1 MMAVVTGVPEVLAG
15 LTLFKGLDAKT
26 RGRLAGGATLLTA
39 PRGHIVF
46 NEGDPCAGL
55 HVVVRG
61 QIKLLLR
68 AGNGHEK
75 VFDVMGAD
83 ASFGE
88 SSLFLDLPHQV
99 VAEAIIDSQ
108 LVLLARAALLR
119 EIAAN
124 GELAMRVIKGLA
136 QQSRRR
142 THDLKTYVLFSG
154 TQRVISHL
162 LHEIPDATGV
172 SGEVEVTLSTRKGI
186 IASKLN
192 LTQEHFSR
200 ILHGLTSAALIEVE
214 GQRVRIP
221 DVGRLRAS
229 AMS

>member
-1 MMAVVTGVPEVLAG
+1 MGTVVPGSPEVLAG
-15 LTLFKGLDAKT
+15 LSLFKGLDAKT
-26 RGRLAGGATLLTA
+26 RSRLACGASLLMV
-39 PRGHIVF
+39 PRGYAVF

-61 QIKLLLR
+61 QVKVLLR
-68 AGNGHEK
+68 ANNGHEK
-75 VFDVMGAD
+75 VFDVIGAD
-83 ASFGE
+83 AGLGE
-88 SSLFLDLPHQV
+88 SALYLDLPHQV
-99 VAEAIIDSQ
+99 SAEAMIDSQ
-108 LVLLARAALLR
+108 LILLARSVLLR

-154 TQRVISHL
+154 TQRVICHL
-162 LHEIPDATGV
+162 LHEIPDATGA
-172 SGEVEVTLSTRKGI
+172 SGGAEVTLSARKGI

-200 ILHGLTSAALIEVE
+200 ILHDLTSAALIEVE

-221 DVGRLRAS
+221 DVRRLRAC